1 MGRVNRT
8 QNGCGQAIS
17 ITNVST
23 ESYTIRGENRALHR
37 EARTQVGTAAI
48 PTGRRTREKR
58 KAALQI
64 ALLLLRICG
73 GIAEDTQ
80 NRTIRDR
87 SQSPLPVVIIGRAT
101 QWRPSPGLQ
110 QPS

>member
-1 MGRVNRT
+1 MVRVHRT

-58 KAALQI
+58 NAALQV

-73 GIAEDTQ
+73 GGPRQRQHPTHSASAPT
-80 NRTIRDR
+80 
-87 SQSPLPVVIIGRAT
+87 PPHVALPPHPPHPT
-101 QWRPSPGLQ
+101 PP
-110 QPS
+110 PP